1 MNTYYWQKYSDLL
14 DYKDILDEYLNTLEE
29 NSEEYKKLDDLI
41 LDILD
46 IDWYINQA
54 MTKIEENKVYQ
65 KVIKDYYVNLN

>member
-14 DYKDILDEYLNTLEE
+14 DYKDILDEYLNTLDE

-54 MTKIEENKVYQ
+54 MAKIEENKTYQ
-65 KVIKDYYVNLN
+65 KVIKDYYNN

>member
-1 MNTYYWQKYSDLL
+1 ML
-14 DYKDILDEYLNTLEE
+14 DYKDILDEYLNTLDE

-54 MTKIEENKVYQ
+54 MAKIEENKTYQ
-65 KVIKDYYVNLN
+65 KVIKDYYNN